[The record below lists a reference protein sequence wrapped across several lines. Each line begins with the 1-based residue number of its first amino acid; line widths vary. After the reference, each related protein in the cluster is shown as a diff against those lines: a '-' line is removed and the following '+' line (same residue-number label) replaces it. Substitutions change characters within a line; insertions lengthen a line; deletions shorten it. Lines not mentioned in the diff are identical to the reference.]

1 MILVAG
7 GIDYRGLH
15 VSSTEILVGSSGSWL
30 TVTPLPDLPH
40 NREGYGGIKGA
51 TLGNT
56 LYMTGKELW

>member
-7 GIDYRGLH
+7 GLDYKGLH
-15 VSSTEILVGSSGSWL
+15 VASTEILVGSSEACL
-30 TVTPLPDLPH
+30 TVTPLPELPH

-56 LYMTGKELW
+56 LYMSGKKL